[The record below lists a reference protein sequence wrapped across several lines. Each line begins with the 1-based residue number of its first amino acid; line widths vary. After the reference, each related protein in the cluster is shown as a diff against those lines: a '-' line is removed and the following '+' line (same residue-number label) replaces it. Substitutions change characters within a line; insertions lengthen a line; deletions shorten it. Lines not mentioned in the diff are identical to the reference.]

1 MMAWRQH
8 SASNRLWRMRAIVG
22 FALFAACSKDSERPR
37 VDQAA
42 WHVDSVPI
50 LDIGSMPDDTTEL
63 IGIAEGVR
71 MVGDSELVVADRG
84 FAALR
89 YFDRQGK
96 FVRASGR
103 KGDGPGEFQ
112 YLARMYGCGDSLV
125 VFDISGPQYMV
136 FGAAGG
142 FARSFRPSAPKGAR
156 FDSPYKVACGPG
168 GTFLGIGWNDDPP
181 VKEPTRLRGNAPL
194 WLADASGA
202 TTHVLGAFPA
212 SERLATPRGSGPHAL
227 GKEPVLALGRDRA
240 YYGAADSFLVNV
252 FDLQG
257 NPLPSIRK
265 PSVPL
270 ATTEA
275 DRARY
280 RLLDTLGKKDVARR
294 LRQWE
299 QFTFPPTV
307 PAYTAFLVDRED
319 NLWVRMFPRSEENRV
334 RWVIFSP
341 RGAEIGSLDL
351 PDVLDVHDI
360 GADYVLGIETRQEDG
375 GQQVRMYRLHR
386 ETR

>member
-1 MMAWRQH
+1 M
-8 SASNRLWRMRAIVG
+8 
-22 FALFAACSKDSERPR
+22 
-37 VDQAA
+37 
-42 WHVDSVPI
+42 
-50 LDIGSMPDDTTEL
+50 
-63 IGIAEGVR
+63 
-71 MVGDSELVVADRG
+71 
-84 FAALR
+84 
-89 YFDRQGK
+89 
-96 FVRASGR
+96 
-103 KGDGPGEFQ
+103 
-112 YLARMYGCGDSLV
+112 
-125 VFDISGPQYMV
+125 
-136 FGAAGG
+136 
-142 FARSFRPSAPKGAR
+142 
-156 FDSPYKVACGPG
+156 
-168 GTFLGIGWNDDPP
+168 
-181 VKEPTRLRGNAPL
+181 
-194 WLADASGA
+194 
-202 TTHVLGAFPA
+202 
-212 SERLATPRGSGPHAL
+212 
-227 GKEPVLALGRDRA
+227 LALGRDRA

-257 NPLPSIRK
+257 KPLPSIQK

-270 ATTEA
+270 GTTEA

-294 LRQWE
+294 LHQWE

-351 PDVLDVHDI
+351 PDVLEVHDI

-386 ETR
+386 ASSGR